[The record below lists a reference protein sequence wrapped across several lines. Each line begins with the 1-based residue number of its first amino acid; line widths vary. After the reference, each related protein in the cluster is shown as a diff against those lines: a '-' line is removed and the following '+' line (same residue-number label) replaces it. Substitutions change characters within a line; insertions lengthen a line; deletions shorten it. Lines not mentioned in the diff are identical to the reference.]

1 LAEADFD
8 IKIEDDN
15 YQLSGTSSQQNLRMI
30 VLHEWQKKAI
40 DFFWK
45 SKGRA
50 LLEIST
56 GGGKTFC
63 AVQIIKQVLA
73 EMPDAYILI
82 VVPKNVILERTWYP
96 ELYAEGFTIASV
108 GVYYGAAKEVRKITI
123 TNMQS
128 IQNLDMALFD
138 FIILDECHNFGTK
151 RLLTILEHPF
161 KYMLGLSAT
170 LDRIDKKHW
179 KLMELFAY
187 NKFEYTAKDALTDG
201 ILNKF
206 DFFNVHVIM
215 DEEDY
220 EKYEKL
226 TQDLNILIKQGGSFS
241 KIMRQGEPELRNAV
255 LAKINER
262 KNLVLNYPSK
272 LEALKNICKMH
283 MEKKTVIFNEYNK
296 TTTNCYF
303 HLLDVGIKARIFHSG
318 VEQKE
323 REKILTDFK
332 NDKFNFLLTTRVI
345 DEGYNLRTIDLAII
359 MAGNSTARQ
368 TIQRLGR
375 VLRKKEHKSLIYQIF
390 IKDTME
396 ERQAMERT
404 ESFRELASIYEDYKF
419 LKEKGLIKL

>member
-1 LAEADFD
+1 
-8 IKIEDDN
+8 
-15 YQLSGTSSQQNLRMI
+15 
-30 VLHEWQKKAI
+30 
-40 DFFWK
+40 
-45 SKGRA
+45 
-50 LLEIST
+50 
-56 GGGKTFC
+56 
-63 AVQIIKQVLA
+63 
-73 EMPDAYILI
+73 
-82 VVPKNVILERTWYP
+82 
-96 ELYAEGFTIASV
+96 
-108 GVYYGAAKEVRKITI
+108 
-123 TNMQS
+123 
-128 IQNLDMALFD
+128 
-138 FIILDECHNFGTK
+138 
-151 RLLTILEHPF
+151 
-161 KYMLGLSAT
+161 
-170 LDRIDKKHW
+170 
-179 KLMELFAY
+179 
-187 NKFEYTAKDALTDG
+187 
-201 ILNKF
+201 
-206 DFFNVHVIM
+206 
-215 DEEDY
+215 
-220 EKYEKL
+220 
-226 TQDLNILIKQGGSFS
+226 
-241 KIMRQGEPELRNAV
+241 
-255 LAKINER
+255 
-262 KNLVLNYPSK
+262 
-272 LEALKNICKMH
+272 